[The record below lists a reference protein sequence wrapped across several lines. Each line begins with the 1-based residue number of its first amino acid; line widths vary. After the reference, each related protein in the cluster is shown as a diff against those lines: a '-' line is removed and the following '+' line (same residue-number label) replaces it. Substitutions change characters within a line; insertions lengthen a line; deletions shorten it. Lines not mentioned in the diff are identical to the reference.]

1 MQQTG
6 KGPSAQT
13 TRQERQALSI
23 SQMKE
28 LKTWCTNSGLWK
40 GRELG
45 AMHVLLKTK
54 TQEQNSSVQ
63 NATLGCKP
71 APASRYITP
80 NCISKY
86 QFILKWNSGSHRL
99 LLMNWYFFS

>member
-6 KGPSAQT
+6 KGPSTQT
-13 TRQERQALSI
+13 TRQERQTLAI

-28 LKTWCTNSGLWK
+28 LQTRHTITGLWK

-54 TQEQNSSVQ
+54 TQEQN
-63 NATLGCKP
+63 
-71 APASRYITP
+71 
-80 NCISKY
+80 
-86 QFILKWNSGSHRL
+86 
-99 LLMNWYFFS
+99 